1 MQERVKNLR
10 KHNPYMR
17 ENKQDEKYAK
27 VQQDIRYRYEKI
39 PFEKR
44 KDLLDADFAVRKL
57 VLACL
62 DD

>member
-1 MQERVKNLR
+1 
-10 KHNPYMR
+10 MR

-27 VQQDIRYRYEKI
+27 VQRDIRYRYEKI
-39 PFEKR
+39 PLEKR